1 MGESQ
6 LYACHKRVHSMQF
19 HMKFKNKNIR
29 TSEIFKRRIEYL
41 EREYRELFRDDENIL
56 YIDRSGDY
64 TDV

>member
-1 MGESQ
+1 
-6 LYACHKRVHSMQF
+6 MQF